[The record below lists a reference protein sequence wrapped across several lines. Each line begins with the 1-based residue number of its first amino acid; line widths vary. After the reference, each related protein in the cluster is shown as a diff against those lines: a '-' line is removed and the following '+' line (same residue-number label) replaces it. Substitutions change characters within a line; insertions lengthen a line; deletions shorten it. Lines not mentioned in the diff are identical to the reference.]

1 MNYSRVDEA
10 LLDKNIKEIELYKT
24 EEEKTL
30 NKICEKLISAT
41 QSYQSENTAQIL
53 NNIET
58 AKIKIA
64 PLKAKREKYI
74 TILNQVIIKYR
85 GLSSSVENMFKGG
98 EN

>member
-24 EEEKTL
+24 EEEKAL

-53 NNIET
+53 NNIEIT
-58 AKIKIA
+58 KTKIA
-64 PLKAKREKYI
+64 PLKAKRE
-74 TILNQVIIKYR
+74 NVIIKYR
-85 GLSSSVENMFKGG
+85 GLSSSVEKMFKGG

>member
-53 NNIET
+53 NNIEIT
-58 AKIKIA
+58 KTKIA
-64 PLKAKREKYI
+64 PLKAKREKSCCLFQYHHAACSLCSREY
-74 TILNQVIIKYR
+74 T
-85 GLSSSVENMFKGG
+85 
-98 EN
+98 